1 MTIPTDEQ
9 HRTGTGTPES
19 TAASPILEVRSVS
32 FGYGAETIIDDVSF
46 SGYPGDFI
54 SIIGPSGCGKS
65 TLLTLLDGMV
75 QPQLGQVLVNG
86 TAPAPGEPSRS
97 MVFQNFALMPWK
109 TVIDNVELGL
119 RYRRRDLSK
128 KARYEIAREYLD
140 KVGLSR
146 SADLYPRHLS
156 GGMQQRV
163 GLARAFAV
171 QPQILL
177 MDEPFGALDAQNAEI
192 LREDVHAL
200 VAQEQR
206 TVVFITH
213 NLDEALQLSNK
224 ILLMTAGPG
233 RIRES
238 VDIDLPEPGT
248 PEHATEYERYRSH
261 LWTHLRQEVAATRAR
276 EEEGQTR

>member
-1 MTIPTDEQ
+1 MTIPTTERR
-9 HRTGTGTPES
+9 RTEHITLDHTTS
-19 TAASPILEVRSVS
+19 AILEVDSVS
-32 FGYGAETIIDDVSF
+32 FGYGAETIIDNVSF
-46 SGYPGDFI
+46 SGYAGDFI

-65 TLLTLLDGMV
+65 TLLTLLDGMA
-75 QPQLGQVLVNG
+75 QPQLGQVRVNG
-86 TAPAPGEPSRS
+86 AAPIPGEPSRS

-140 KVGLSR
+140 KVGLTK
-146 SADLYPRHLS
+146 SANLYPRHLS

-200 VAQEQR
+200 VAQEKR
-206 TVVFITH
+206 TVVFVTH

-233 RIRES
+233 RIREA
-238 VDIDLPEPGT
+238 VDIDLPEPGSSD
-248 PEHATEYERYRSH
+248 HAAKYEQYRSQ

-276 EEEGQTR
+276 EEEGQGR